1 MENEIEMNEKKKA
14 KYSKMQSLREKLN
27 ENPAISH
34 LIRNILIFIIFILVV
49 LSVIF
54 AVVPDFKGS
63 YPLSRLFTGILII
76 IGLWYLILCYKS
88 KDLYIGRGIARYK
101 IPEHIKKNPLFNVFL
116 LLVRL
121 FFLGAL
127 IFVFVKMVIPS
138 IYDLAMGPQEIMLE
152 DAKTYKKHSSGYRT
166 GGTHYYLSGK
176 TEEGTT
182 VKIAMTKDKFEEMS
196 AIIIETD
203 PITISYYKGLNE
215 FYDLGSRPQKFVLED
230 ARPVKAVNRNDET
243 ICYLT
248 GKKEDGTTVKIAI
261 SHDKF
266 EEIKEVTKK
275 NDTIIVH
282 YLLGSDGFFEIEV
295 VE

>member
-1 MENEIEMNEKKKA
+1 MTADERIEALLKRAGCPMMVVHTTEPTKVSLPVDELVDPIDRLEAALENA
-14 KYSKMQSLREKLN
+14 LN
-27 ENPAISH
+27 ERDAAI
-34 LIRNILIFIIFILVV
+34 R
-49 LSVIF
+49 
-54 AVVPDFKGS
+54 
-63 YPLSRLFTGILII
+63 
-76 IGLWYLILCYKS
+76 
-88 KDLYIGRGIARYK
+88 DLHR
-101 IPEHIKKNPLFNVFL
+101 V
-116 LLVRL
+116 
-121 FFLGAL
+121 
-127 IFVFVKMVIPS
+127 
-138 IYDLAMGPQEIMLE
+138 DLDCDMCDM
-152 DAKTYKKHSSGYRT
+152 
-166 GGTHYYLSGK
+166 
-176 TEEGTT
+176 
-182 VKIAMTKDKFEEMS
+182 KDKFEEMS
-196 AIIIETD
+196 AIINETD

>member
-14 KYSKMQSLREKLN
+14 KCSKMQSLREKLN

-49 LSVIF
+49 FIVIF
-54 AVVPDFKGS
+54 AVVPDFKFKGS
-63 YPLSRLFTGILII
+63 YPLSRLFTGILVI

-116 LLVRL
+116 LLARL

-152 DAKTYKKHSSGYRT
+152 DAKTYKKHFSGSET
-166 GGTHYYLSGK
+166 NYYLSGK
-176 TEEGTT
+176 IEDGTT
-182 VKIAMTKDKFEEMS
+182 VKIDMTKDKFEEMS
-196 AIIIETD
+196 AIINETD

-215 FYDLGSRPQKFVLED
+215 FYDLGSRPQKFVIED

>member
-1 MENEIEMNEKKKA
+1 
-14 KYSKMQSLREKLN
+14 
-27 ENPAISH
+27 
-34 LIRNILIFIIFILVV
+34 
-49 LSVIF
+49 
-54 AVVPDFKGS
+54 
-63 YPLSRLFTGILII
+63 
-76 IGLWYLILCYKS
+76 
-88 KDLYIGRGIARYK
+88 
-101 IPEHIKKNPLFNVFL
+101 
-116 LLVRL
+116 
-121 FFLGAL
+121 
-127 IFVFVKMVIPS
+127 
-138 IYDLAMGPQEIMLE
+138 
-152 DAKTYKKHSSGYRT
+152 
-166 GGTHYYLSGK
+166 
-176 TEEGTT
+176 
-182 VKIAMTKDKFEEMS
+182 MTKDKFEEMS
-196 AIIIETD
+196 AIINETD

-230 ARPVKAVNRNDET
+230 ARPVKAVYRNDET

>member
-34 LIRNILIFIIFILVV
+34 LIRNIFIFIIFILFV

-63 YPLSRLFTGILII
+63 YPLSRLFAGILII

-152 DAKTYKKHSSGYRT
+152 DAKTYKKHFSGSET
-166 GGTHYYLSGK
+166 NYYLSGK
-176 TEEGTT
+176 IEDGTT

-196 AIIIETD
+196 AIINETD

-215 FYDLGSRPQKFVLED
+215 FYDLVNRPQKFVLED
-230 ARPVKAVNRNDET
+230 ARPVYIVYRNDET
-243 ICYLT
+243 KYYLT
-248 GKKEDGTTVKIAI
+248 GKKEDGSTVKIAI

-282 YLLGSDGFFEIEV
+282 YLLGPNGFCDIEV